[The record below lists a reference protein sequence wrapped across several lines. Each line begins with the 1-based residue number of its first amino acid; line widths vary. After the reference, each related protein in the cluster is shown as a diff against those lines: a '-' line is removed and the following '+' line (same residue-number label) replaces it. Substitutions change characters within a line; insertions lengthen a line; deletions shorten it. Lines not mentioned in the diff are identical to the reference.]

1 MKTMTSE
8 INLPKKSY
16 IPFEPLKIEAAHQ
29 RISPYIHRTPLLQS
43 KILNEFLGHK
53 IIFKAESL
61 QKIGAFK
68 IRGAL
73 NTLLT
78 LKEKNALPKSIVA
91 FSSGNH
97 AQAVAVAGKLLNI
110 KTTIIMPSFTS
121 SIKRQAAAYYG
132 AEMIITTTRKEAE
145 EKAAEMEADGAF
157 LIHPIDND
165 CEIAGQGTACYEALK
180 DGANPAA
187 IFATCGGGGLL
198 SGTFLAKE
206 LLSPRSLVFGG
217 EPLQA
222 NDASLSYKAQKIIGF
237 NESPPTIADGAR
249 ALSISERT
257 FHYIQ
262 QVDGFFEIDEETI
275 IYWTQ
280 WLMHLLK
287 ITVEPTSAV
296 AMAAAFAWLKTQKTE
311 QEVLVILS
319 GGNISPETY
328 QKIWQKNYLEQ
339 LPYK

>member
-1 MKTMTSE
+1 MTLE
-8 INLPKKSY
+8 INLPTQSY
-16 IPFEPLKIEAAHQ
+16 IPLEPLEIKAAHR

-43 KILNEFLGHK
+43 KILNDFLGHE
-53 IIFKAESL
+53 IVFKAESL

-121 SIKRQAAAYYG
+121 SIKRQAAAHYG
-132 AEMIITTTRKEAE
+132 AEMIITKSRQEAE
-145 EKAAEMEADGAF
+145 EKAAEFEAAGSF
-157 LIHPIDND
+157 LIHPFDND
-165 CEIAGQGTACYEALK
+165 CEIAGQGTACYEALE
-180 DGANPAA
+180 DGANPDA

-206 LLSPRSLVFGG
+206 LLAPKCLVFGA

-222 NDASLSYKAQKIIGF
+222 NDASLSYAAKKIIGF
-237 NESPPTIADGAR
+237 EDSPPTIADGAR
-249 ALSISERT
+249 ALSISPRT
-257 FHYIQ
+257 FHYIKK
-262 QVDGFFEIDEETI
+262 VDGFFEIDEEKI

-280 WLMHLLK
+280 WLMHFLK
-287 ITVEPTSAV
+287 ITVEPTSATS
-296 AMAAAFAWLKTQKTE
+296 MAAAFEWLKTQKTK
-311 QEVLVILS
+311 QRVLVILS
-319 GGNISPETY
+319 GGNIAPETY

-339 LPYK
+339 LPRK